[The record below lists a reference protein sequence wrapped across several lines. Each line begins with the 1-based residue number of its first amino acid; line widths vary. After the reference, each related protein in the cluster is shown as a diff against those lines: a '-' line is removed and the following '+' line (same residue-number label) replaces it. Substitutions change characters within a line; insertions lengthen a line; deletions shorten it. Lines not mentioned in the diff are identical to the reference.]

1 MTQIL
6 KRIDFDFKISK
17 ATFKQAVNCL
27 VPVESFVLVEENQYN
42 FVLADQDISI
52 PIFSEIML
60 ESKAIFCTVFSILFE
75 FQDSF
80 ANQTLFLVESTVNIL
95 ANLPLGFGADKS
107 IQAIDE
113 ITSQLDS
120 ATTLDLT
127 LIEKLVDTLIQTLKF
142 IKRVFIFLIQSYLVI
157 LTLSCL
163 GGGLF
168 FVNSSILAKG
178 SPNSKIQTQDI
189 AFAQT
194 QTTENNNQP
203 PKINTTAAGFSSSSD
218 SSSSASDSSSSISS
232 SPSEISQAVS
242 LSSASSEESSAPEI
256 IQPNESKVNVQAA
269 ASLLDTGSANSKFV
283 WPARGSISRCD
294 LPGHLA
300 CDIANSI
307 GTPIEAASS
316 GIVEE
321 AGFKPGGFGN
331 MIEIN
336 HGHGLKTIYMHLS
349 SIQVIRGQFVNQAD
363 RIGLLGTTGNSTGP
377 HLHFGVFINNVEQDP
392 YHFLP

>member
-6 KRIDFDFKISK
+6 KRIDLDFKISK
-17 ATFKQAVNCL
+17 ASFKQAVNCL
-27 VPVESFVLVEENQYN
+27 VPVKSFVLVEENQHN
-42 FVLADQDISI
+42 FVLADQEIST
-52 PIFSEIML
+52 PIFGEIML

-80 ANQTLFLVESTVNIL
+80 ASQTLFLVESTVNIL
-95 ANLPLGFGADKS
+95 ANLPLSFGADKS

-127 LIEKLVDTLIQTLKF
+127 LIEKLIDTLIQTLKF
-142 IKRVFIFLIQSYLVI
+142 IKRVFVFFTQSYLVI

-178 SPNSKIQTQDI
+178 SSNSKIQTQDI

-194 QTTENNNQP
+194 QTIDNNNQP
-203 PKINTTAAGFSSSSD
+203 PKINTAAAFSSSSD

-232 SPSEISQAVS
+232 SSSEISQVIS
-242 LSSASSEESSAPEI
+242 SSSASSEESSAPEI

-269 ASLLDTGSANSKFV
+269 ASLSDTGSANSKFV

-392 YHFLP
+392 YNFLP

>member
-6 KRIDFDFKISK
+6 KRIDLDFKISK
-17 ATFKQAVNCL
+17 ASFKQAVNCL
-27 VPVESFVLVEENQYN
+27 VPVKSFVLVEENQHN
-42 FVLADQDISI
+42 FVLADQDIST
-52 PIFSEIML
+52 PIFGEIML

-80 ANQTLFLVESTVNIL
+80 ASQTLFLVESTVNIL
-95 ANLPLGFGADKS
+95 ANLPLSFGADKS

-127 LIEKLVDTLIQTLKF
+127 LIEKLIDTLIQTLKF
-142 IKRVFIFLIQSYLVI
+142 IKRVFIFFTQSYLVI

-178 SPNSKIQTQDI
+178 SSNSKIQTQDI

-194 QTTENNNQP
+194 QSIDNNNQP
-203 PKINTTAAGFSSSSD
+203 PKINTAAAFGSSSD
-218 SSSSASDSSSSISS
+218 SSSPTSDSSSSISS
-232 SPSEISQAVS
+232 SSSEISLVIS
-242 LSSASSEESSAPEI
+242 SSSASSEESSASEI
-256 IQPNESKVNVQAA
+256 IQPSESKVNVKAA
-269 ASLLDTGSANSKFV
+269 ASLSDTGSANSKFV

-392 YHFLP
+392 YNFLP